1 MRVVIGLVLG
11 LALASC
17 GDGASAVAD
26 KGNPGASQG
35 KPLAQRLDRSHAGKP
50 APAVRFEMRD
60 GTTAS
65 VADFKGKPVLVNLW
79 ATWCAPC
86 IAELPDLDEM
96 ADGNRGLVVL
106 AISQD
111 LAGWRAV
118 DKFWTVGKFERLV
131 PRLDKSGN
139 FAQAVGAQ
147 GLPVTI
153 RYDAAGR
160 EVWRVNGPAAWTSPA
175 AAAVLK

>member
-17 GDGASAVAD
+17 GDSASAD

-35 KPLAQRLDRSHAGKP
+35 KPLAARLDRSQAGKP

-60 GTTAS
+60 GSSAS
-65 VADFKGKPVLVNLW
+65 VADFRGKPVLVNLW

-96 ADGNRGLVVL
+96 AEGRPGLTVL

-111 LAGWRAV
+111 LAGWRAI
-118 DKFWTVGKFERLV
+118 DKFWTVGKFEKLV
-131 PRLDKSGN
+131 PRLDKAGN
-139 FAQAVGAQ
+139 YAVAVGAR

-153 RYDAAGR
+153 LYDARGR
-160 EVWRVNGPAAWTSPA
+160 EVWRLNGPAAWTSA
-175 AAAVLK
+175 EAAAVLK